1 MPISRRL
8 IAGLSALALTM
19 VVLPAGSTATAAPD
33 ASAAP
38 VPESLACPPALT
50 GDPEFTDLTG
60 GVHDEAIACLSGWGL
75 LEGRTPDRFDPVGTL
90 ERGAAARLL
99 HRLLTLA
106 DALGDDDAAAT
117 DAGAFPD
124 LVDHELRPIVESLA
138 ALGVVTGFEDGSFG
152 ASLPV
157 TRAQFA
163 SLVARAM
170 EQVLGLELPAAP
182 GRFADVEGPPHAGA
196 IEGLAELDVLR
207 GTTDGL
213 FVPGAGQTREQ
224 TASILV
230 RLLGV
235 LVAEQVIAAPEEAP
249 DPEAPPVA
257 DTPPLATTPD
267 CDAPDAEVDACVRLN
282 ELQVLGTHNS
292 YKLLPPSFVL
302 GLISAVDPAQGEAL
316 AYEHR
321 PIPEQLEQ
329 LGIRQ
334 LELDVF
340 ADPDGGRYA
349 NPLGGLLTLN
359 VPDGGLPDLLDP
371 GFKVLHVQDIDYET
385 TCPTLVSCLE
395 QVRDFSVANPDHV
408 PIAVLI
414 ETKTDPVPVD
424 VDELPFE
431 LPQDFTVPLPITAE
445 LLDELDAEIRSVFDA
460 EQLIVPDDV
469 RGTHDTLEQAVL
481 AGGWP
486 TLGEAR
492 GRVLFL
498 LDQPSDREIYRQG
511 RPNLEGRV
519 MFTPSR
525 PGEPDAAFV
534 KVNEPIGN
542 VEEIRALIDAGY
554 VVRTRADIPTGD
566 ARTNDT
572 TRREAALSSGAQWV
586 STDYPE
592 PSTVFDSEY
601 RVELPGGGPA
611 RCNPV
616 NAPPA
621 CRDAGL
627 E

>member
-1 MPISRRL
+1 MPIHTRRRL
-8 IAGLSALALTM
+8 ASLAAIAITVALIPVGSA
-19 VVLPAGSTATAAPD
+19 ATASSPPPTD
-33 ASAAP
+33 PP
-38 VPESLACPPALT
+38 VEALACPASLLIEPGFA
-50 GDPEFTDLTG
+50 DLTG
-60 GVHDEAIACLSGWGL
+60 GVHDEAIACLTGWGL
-75 LEGRTPDRFDPVGTL
+75 LEGREAERFDPTDTL
-90 ERGAAARLL
+90 DRGAAARLL
-99 HRLLTLA
+99 HRVLA
-106 DALGDDDAAAT
+106 LAEAGGET
-117 DAGAFPD
+117 DPADRRASDTFPD
-124 LVDHELRPIVESLA
+124 LDDGDLGPIVQSLA
-138 ALGVVTGFEDGSFG
+138 ALGVVTGFEDGTFR

-163 SLVARAM
+163 SLAGRSLDP
-170 EQVLGLELPAAP
+170 VLGIALPDVS
-182 GRFADVEGPPHAGA
+182 GRFADVEGPPHARA
-196 IEGLAELDVLR
+196 IEGLAELGVLR

-213 FVPGAGQTREQ
+213 FVPGAGLTREQ
-224 TASILV
+224 AASVVV
-230 RLLGV
+230 RVLGV
-235 LVAEQVIAAPEEAP
+235 LVTEGLITTPETPPSPEPP
-249 DPEAPPVA
+249 DPTV
-257 DTPPLATTPD
+257 PD

-349 NPLGGLLTLN
+349 RPLGGLLTLN
-359 VPDGGLPDLLDP
+359 VPEGGLPDLLDP
-371 GFKVLHVQDIDYET
+371 GFKVLHVQDVDYET

-395 QVRDFSVANPDHV
+395 QVRDFSVTNPVHV

-414 ETKTDPVPVD
+414 ETKTAPVPVD
-424 VDELPFE
+424 VDELPFQ
-431 LPQDFTVPLPITAE
+431 LLQDFTVPLPITTE
-445 LLDELDAEIRSVFDA
+445 LLDELDAEIRSVFDD
-460 EQLIVPDDV
+460 EHLIVPDDV
-469 RGTHDTLEQAVL
+469 RGTYDTLEQAVL
-481 AGGWP
+481 DGGWP

-498 LDQPSDREIYRQG
+498 LDQPSDAERYRQG

-519 MFTPSR
+519 MFTPSA
-525 PGEPDAAFV
+525 PGQPDAAFV

-542 VEEIRALIDAGY
+542 VEQIRALVEAGY
-554 VVRTRADIPTGD
+554 VVRTRADVPTAD

-592 PSTVFDSEY
+592 PSTVFDSVY

-621 CRDAGL
+621 CRDAAL